1 MEANIFRQQNRIST
15 LTLTHYNLIKHRPQ
29 HPPYIVAVLRKPS
42 NHDITEETAKSTTTN
57 VYKDNWFD
65 LIAINHLSKTV
76 QAATGSYIPFC
87 SFCCNSCCYLKGKL

>member
-1 MEANIFRQQNRIST
+1 METNVFRQNRIST
-15 LTLTHYNLIKHRPQ
+15 LTSTTHYNLIKH
-29 HPPYIVAVLRKPS
+29 PPSIVSVLRKPS
-42 NHDITEETAKSTTTN
+42 NHDITEETAKS

-87 SFCCNSCCYLKGKL
+87 CNSIVITPSIVFILCRTQKQ